1 MRRDFL
7 TALSLRDSQ
16 TFLLPCNLCG
26 KDLFQCLATVAL
38 HREGLQHWRGICLPR
53 LVQLRFPQRIRN
65 RWRYV
70 STISETTHSKLKLR
84 KPSVLFET
92 NLALR
97 SFKLNRPKKLNALDG
112 SMINL
117 LRKEVE
123 VYTALQQ
130 HSIGFI

>member
-1 MRRDFL
+1 M
-7 TALSLRDSQ
+7 
-16 TFLLPCNLCG
+16 
-26 KDLFQCLATVAL
+26 
-38 HREGLQHWRGICLPR
+38 
-53 LVQLRFPQRIRN
+53 
-65 RWRYV
+65 

-130 HSIGFI
+130 HFIGFI